1 MASEHLTKD
10 DQTCVHGVHVREACA
25 YCQQEGKGRP
35 TSNERTQQLR
45 YPDAWGDTALL
56 KRNAKW
62 AADELDRQRAEVERL
77 TAKLREEQEL
87 VEINLSRM
95 RDRALAYMRER
106 DRLRAALEKIADFD
120 CRLDEHVGDMK
131 CWSCYAREALS
142 SEPSADET
150 AGDWL
155 TNEQCDDVIAFLEDY
170 EWTGLTRENVRT
182 WCTAIAEARSSVKAN
197 ECKPGFTQACSSFG
211 DDPDAP
217 GCCSYCGQP
226 REAHPQKGPP

>member
-77 TAKLREEQEL
+77 T
-87 VEINLSRM
+87 
-95 RDRALAYMRER
+95 RER
-106 DRLRAALEKIADFD
+106 DHFQACWNAVSDIRADRDRLMKLLEIERGVVLTRGQALTRALRCFDELLDNVWPNGLPSTVDAVVEQMRRALENGK
-120 CRLDEHVGDMK
+120 RP
-131 CWSCYAREALS
+131 
-142 SEPSADET
+142 PSET

-182 WCTAIAEARSSVKAN
+182 WCTAIAEARSSVN
-197 ECKPGFTQACSSFG
+197 G
-211 DDPDAP
+211 
-217 GCCSYCGQP
+217 
-226 REAHPQKGPP
+226 KGGHE